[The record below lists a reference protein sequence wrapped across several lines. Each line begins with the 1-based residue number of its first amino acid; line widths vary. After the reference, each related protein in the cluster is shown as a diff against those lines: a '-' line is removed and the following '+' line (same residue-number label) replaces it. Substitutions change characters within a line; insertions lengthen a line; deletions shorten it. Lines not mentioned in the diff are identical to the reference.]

1 MRDGRAVLIALI
13 PLSCK
18 ATDVSAAASFDAAPV
33 DASEPEH
40 VLSTAPA
47 RRCGECHGALEDQ
60 WRGSAHA
67 RSEISAAYVAMA
79 GRAHD
84 EGCQSCHAPIA
95 RFVAADSPMRGEGVT
110 CDACHAMRDA
120 DVKKSGGGF
129 TLELEDN
136 TKYGP
141 LCDAKNHYFHKV
153 KCSPLHGEAR
163 QCGACHLLW
172 RPIDGGEP
180 IPVFT
185 EYEEW
190 AASNFGGIGVV
201 CQDCHMPGRA
211 GELAVGAGKRPA
223 VSHHGFMG
231 VSDLRGRAVG
241 WSATISGD
249 GQAIHAVVT
258 LKNVGAGHSIPT
270 GIPGRRLVLRA
281 RVVEGERV
289 ESEAERIYAR
299 IVVDETGAEVPFY
312 GAVRVASDNRLAA
325 GGSRTETFDLA
336 ASGPGRLELEVV
348 EAAMSPTMR
357 AELGL
362 AAEPDVVLLTTKVPF
377 GAPRGGGRA
386 LLPKSLNTITEP

>member
-1 MRDGRAVLIALI
+1 MLIALI

-18 ATDVSAAASFDAAPV
+18 ATDLSAAATLDAAV
-33 DASEPEH
+33 VSAGEAGEAERT
-40 VLSTAPA
+40 LSTAPA
-47 RRCGECHGALEDQ
+47 RRCGECHGALEDE

-67 RSEISAAYVAMA
+67 RSETSPAYVAMS

-84 EGCQSCHAPIA
+84 ETCSSCHAPIA
-95 RFVAADSPMRGEGVT
+95 PRVAADSPMRGEGVT

-120 DVKKSGGGF
+120 DAKRSGAAF
-129 TLELEDN
+129 TLELGDN

-141 LCDAKNHYFHKV
+141 LCDAKNHYYHKV

-180 IPVFT
+180 LPVFT

-190 AASNFGGIGVV
+190 AASSFGGIGVV
-201 CQDCHMPGRA
+201 CQDCHMPGSA

-231 VSDLRGRAVG
+231 SSDLRKRAVG
-241 WSATISGD
+241 WSVTISGD
-249 GQAIHAVVT
+249 DRAIHAVVT
-258 LKNVGAGHSIPT
+258 LKNEGAGHSIPT

-281 RVVEGERV
+281 RVVDDARV
-289 ESEAERIYAR
+289 ESEAERTYAR
-299 IVVDETGAEVPFY
+299 IVVDESGAEVPFY
-312 GAVRVASDNRLAA
+312 AAVRVASDNRLPA

-336 ASGPGRLELEVV
+336 AAGPGRLELEVL
-348 EAAMSPTMR
+348 EAAMSPAQR

-362 AAEPDVVLLTTKVPF
+362 AAEPDYVLLTARVPF
-377 GAPRGGGRA
+377 GAARGGGRA
-386 LLPKSLNTITEP
+386 LLPKSLNTTADL